1 MTIASEI
8 SKLQRNIT
16 NAYNAIS
23 EKGGTVP
30 AQKNMDN
37 LATAVESISSGGG
50 SSSKYGV
57 TIDNFLGDVDANGVL
72 QDPITPM
79 NLTFNGVKSLGT
91 KLSNA
96 FYQNKN
102 VGEVVFPDLEDVSL
116 FYALGSTFGYSSTTK
131 ALFPKLNTVTGSSA
145 FSQTFNNAVVSEVDF
160 SSLTSITGSF
170 SFQHTFISCKIKNL
184 EFPKL
189 TTITG
194 TNFQSCFNSN
204 ISLETVSFPKLT
216 SIQSFNNTFAYCSGL
231 TTVSFPELATI
242 TQSSSGLQ
250 DCFSGCSSLVSIT
263 FPKLSYVG
271 GGNCFWR
278 TFQNCTSLKDIY
290 FPALN
295 SQSFNNYTSFGYSML
310 KGVTGCTVHF
320 PKKLESV
327 IGSWS
332 DVQNGFDG
340 TNTVVLFDLVEPRWI
355 KSEYVMGKL
364 DPEVG
369 GMIGSF
375 YTAEWSPFTSMQDAM
390 AYVGQGSVMNS
401 LTYKFTSDSG
411 SVVEAAYVPD
421 GTETIPGDFSLWFV
435 VTDSNENKKYISV
448 DDTVITYNDDYT
460 VMNWS
465 YTNSGDSYS
474 GSFELPNNT
483 SEADLAPVQCTSTL
497 HNGVEDGTTEI
508 YIKFIEE

>member
-1 MTIASEI
+1 MIELLNGLYPEGDGGGAEIKNQDITITSNGTYTAESGYTGIGTATVNVPQPTGEV
-8 SKLQRNIT
+8 NIT
-16 NAYNAIS
+16 ANSIVDVTNYATANVN
-23 EKGGTVP
+23 VP
-30 AQKNMDN
+30 AGSPQKFG
-37 LATAVESISSGGG
+37 A
-50 SSSKYGV
+50 

-116 FYALGSTFGYSSTTK
+116 LYALGSTFGYSSTTK

-160 SSLTSITGSF
+160 SSLTSITGRS
-170 SFQHTFISCKIKNL
+170 SFQNTFLSCKIKNL

-194 TNFQSCFNSN
+194 TNFQACFNSN

-295 SQSFNNYTSFGYSML
+295 SKSFNNYTSIGFSML
-310 KGVTGCTVHF
+310 QGVTGCTVHF
-320 PKKLESV
+320 PSNLQSV

-332 DVQNGFDG
+332 DVQNGFGG
-340 TNTVVLFDLVEPRWI
+340 TNTTVLFDLP
-355 KSEYVMGKL
+355 
-364 DPEVG
+364 
-369 GMIGSF
+369 
-375 YTAEWSPFTSMQDAM
+375 A
-390 AYVGQGSVMNS
+390 
-401 LTYKFTSDSG
+401 
-411 SVVEAAYVPD
+411 
-421 GTETIPGDFSLWFV
+421 TE
-435 VTDSNENKKYISV
+435 
-448 DDTVITYNDDYT
+448 
-460 VMNWS
+460 
-465 YTNSGDSYS
+465 
-474 GSFELPNNT
+474 
-483 SEADLAPVQCTSTL
+483 
-497 HNGVEDGTTEI
+497 
-508 YIKFIEE
+508 